1 MAEDALDVH
10 LEAQLARV
18 LDRFDRGGGVV
29 SSIHDAENVVVERLD
44 TDRQPVDTEIAEDVQ
59 PLPTLGADKR
69 AGVNVVVELSTAPEV
84 DSVREEPE
92 EPRELR
98 RRQVRGRAPPHED
111 RAGAYPVDA
120 QPPHVDVHLLFHRG
134 QIRILL
140 RLSSLPKLDWV
151 VAEQAPLLA
160 EGDVSVDVE
169 QPVVRDSVRSKKR
182 LFRDGRI
189 HRDRWVV
196 HRGKKV
202 PGLADQPQALE
213 PFEVRKPPLGCLDP
227 ILLSGYHL
235 LSPQSGAALAI
246 RPPRLRS
253 KRRGLGP

>member
-1 MAEDALDVH
+1 RTLLRVHHRKRLDGSLIVAVSVDLEPVELDLLDVQAGGLLHHLHPVLQGLSGMAEDELDVH

-98 RRQVRGRAPPHED
+98 RRQVRGRAPPPRGSSGRVSGRRPAAACRCPSPFPSRPD
-111 RAGAYPVDA
+111 TYP
-120 QPPHVDVHLLFHRG
+120 
-134 QIRILL
+134 
-140 RLSSLPKLDWV
+140 S
-151 VAEQAPLLA
+151 
-160 EGDVSVDVE
+160 
-169 QPVVRDSVRSKKR
+169 
-182 LFRDGRI
+182 
-189 HRDRWVV
+189 
-196 HRGKKV
+196 
-202 PGLADQPQALE
+202 
-213 PFEVRKPPLGCLDP
+213 PPLVP
-227 ILLSGYHL
+227 S
-235 LSPQSGAALAI
+235 QA
-246 RPPRLRS
+246 
-253 KRRGLGP
+253 